1 MNEKYTISKQIKI
14 LAISFMLIGLAGIV
28 YGFVSAPSN
37 IEEAKAIVASKSHDS
52 HHGSDHGESDHG
64 ESDHGES
71 AHHSVDHDKHLL
83 HQLQN
88 KPWASIYVPALFFML
103 ISLGVLAFYAIQR
116 ASQAGW
122 SIVLFRVME
131 GITGYLLIGCISV
144 LIILLMSGLHF
155 NHLFIWMDPDVVA
168 HDEIIR
174 NKTSYL
180 NLPFFFIRAIIYVSG
195 WVLYRLSLI
204 HISEPTRP

>member
-1 MNEKYTISKQIKI
+1 
-14 LAISFMLIGLAGIV
+14 
-28 YGFVSAPSN
+28 
-37 IEEAKAIVASKSHDS
+37 
-52 HHGSDHGESDHG
+52 
-64 ESDHGES
+64 
-71 AHHSVDHDKHLL
+71 
-83 HQLQN
+83 
-88 KPWASIYVPALFFML
+88 ML

-195 WVLYRLSLI
+195 WVLYRNITRIRLIIFLFYVLLSTVCSPYGYG
-204 HISEPTRP
+204 HIPNPKS

>member
-71 AHHSVDHDKHLL
+71 DHGESAHHLVDHDKHLL

-144 LIILLMSGLHF
+144 SYT
-155 NHLFIWMDPDVVA
+155 HL
-168 HDEIIR
+168 
-174 NKTSYL
+174 T
-180 NLPFFFIRAIIYVSG
+180 LPTNREV
-195 WVLYRLSLI
+195 
-204 HISEPTRP
+204 

>member
-1 MNEKYTISKQIKI
+1 MNEKYTLSKQIKI

-52 HHGSDHGESDHG
+52 HGSDHGESDHG

-71 AHHSVDHDKHLL
+71 DHGEPEAHHEVDHDKHLL
-83 HQLQN
+83 NQLQN

-131 GITGYLLIGCISV
+131 GITGNLLIGCISV

-155 NHLFIWMDPDVVA
+155 NHLFI
-168 HDEIIR
+168 
-174 NKTSYL
+174 
-180 NLPFFFIRAIIYVSG
+180 
-195 WVLYRLSLI
+195 
-204 HISEPTRP
+204 

>member
-52 HHGSDHGESDHG
+52 HHGSDHG

-195 WVLYRLSLI
+195 WVLYLSLI
-204 HISEPTRP
+204 HI